1 MKALESIGAQS
12 GAFRFLE
19 RNDRRPG
26 IIHGAPLFVFTEGI
40 PKKRSGSSRIDF
52 YRCFKRL
59 PFVLK
64 DETHELAAALI
75 REAGFPEL

>member
-1 MKALESIGAQS
+1 ML
-12 GAFRFLE
+12 FRSE
-19 RNDRRPG
+19 R
-26 IIHGAPLFVFTEGI
+26 I
-40 PKKRSGSSRIDF
+40 PKKRSGSSWIDF